1 MYQTVLVIGSFML
14 FSILTLTI
22 NSAIIDKIDAT
33 YQSESIIAATTLGQ
47 ALLQEIN
54 LQAFDQTTTAG
65 TVDTVSLLTAVNK
78 LGKDGFETYATF
90 NDIDDYNNFSR
101 KDTITNGIFTSSVRV
116 QYVSAAAPGDT
127 SVQRVVD
134 LDVVDG
140 AEGGPVDDQLIV
152 DEFGDKGARSIDR
165 DAALHLD
172 RDGGQALDGTLCG
185 GRCGLCLDRAGVGA
199 DVGKRHRF

>member
-127 SVQRVVD
+127 SSVRTWYKKVSVSVTD
-134 LDVVDG
+134 S
-140 AEGGPVDDQLIV
+140 
-152 DEFGDKGARSIDR
+152 KKM
-165 DAALHLD
+165 
-172 RDGGQALDGTLCG
+172 TLPIT
-185 GRCGLCLDRAGVGA
+185 LTNIISY
-199 DVGKRHRF
+199 